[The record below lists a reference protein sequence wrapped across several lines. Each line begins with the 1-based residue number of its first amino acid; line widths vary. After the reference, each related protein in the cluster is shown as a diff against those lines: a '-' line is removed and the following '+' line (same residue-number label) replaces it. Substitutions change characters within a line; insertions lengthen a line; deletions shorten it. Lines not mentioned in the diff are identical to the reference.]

1 MLRIDARVF
10 GLMHKLID
18 RCLALS
24 QITVSSILMIPLHC
38 IIYVFYWINAFLGV
52 LRMAVLLFDVE
63 WSYCNHR
70 HRRQRK
76 KKYQSLLS
84 VHGSRHGGVHFPL
97 LSPASLHQRLPFPNQ
112 PEPVQLLLT
121 LCSTQTDSDN
131 RFIHRLCIGLL
142 IAKLCAH
149 RESPDVVLDL
159 HVHTS
164 SYSLRPH
171 PASNTKLIHS
181 SLASVD
187 NHVVLNA

>member
-1 MLRIDARVF
+1 MFLLDQRFSRCSDDGSVVVRRRVIV
-10 GLMHKLID
+10 LYPS
-18 RCLALS
+18 A
-24 QITVSSILMIPLHC
+24 SS
-38 IIYVFYWINAFLGV
+38 A
-52 LRMAVLLFDVE
+52 AD
-63 WSYCNHR
+63 
-70 HRRQRK
+70 
-76 KKYQSLLS
+76 KKYQSSLS

-97 LSPASLHQRLPFPNQ
+97 LSPTSLHQRLPFPSL

-131 RFIHRLCIGLL
+131 RFIHRLFIGLL

>member
-1 MLRIDARVF
+1 MLICYIRATVELVVGCCRGVFEFQSCSFLCRPRRRSMLRIDARVF

-38 IIYVFYWINAFLGV
+38 TIYVFYWINAFLGV

-121 LCSTQTDSDN
+121 L
-131 RFIHRLCIGLL
+131 
-142 IAKLCAH
+142 
-149 RESPDVVLDL
+149 
-159 HVHTS
+159 
-164 SYSLRPH
+164 
-171 PASNTKLIHS
+171 
-181 SLASVD
+181 
-187 NHVVLNA
+187 